1 MRMKPP
7 KVATAVRITY
17 GGFTGPMYPEGT
29 YTVKLIKGDKIF
41 TQKMD
46 IAVDPACIHSKEDR
60 TLQINTSMKLYN
72 MQEDL
77 AYLSE
82 VINRINKALVLADT
96 VKKEELK
103 KQLKEFSVK
112 LIELSKTII
121 ASKEGTGITGEEK
134 LREKLS
140 ELYYSVINFPG
151 RPTDSQLQRVKGL
164 EDDFNKANITKDKI
178 FNDYLEKINA
188 QLTKDGLKKLEV
200 YSKEQFAVDRDKEKG
215 K

>member
-1 MRMKPP
+1 M
-7 KVATAVRITY
+7 
-17 GGFTGPMYPEGT
+17 GPMFPEGT

-41 TQKMD
+41 TQKMN

-60 TLQINTSMKLYN
+60 DLQFNTSMKLYN

-82 VINRINKALVLADT
+82 VINRTNKAVLVLSDT
-96 VKKEELK
+96 VKPEELK
-103 KQLKEFSVK
+103 KELKEFSDK

-140 ELYYSVINFPG
+140 QLYYSVVNFPG

-164 EDDFNKANITKDKI
+164 EDDYNKANNAKDKI
-178 FNDYLEKINA
+178 FSSYLDKINS
-188 QLTKDGLKKLEV
+188 QLTSSGLKKLEF
-200 YSKEQFAVDRDKEKG
+200 YSKEQFVIDKDKEKG
-215 K
+215 I